1 MEKTLFEIRDF
12 CLSLFLTVFDI
23 RILAGISNCLKF
35 NENGNGYNSNL
46 NNNLSLTTCVKWVR
60 NGGWKR
66 FKRIFFLGK
75 LAPVKVPKCI
85 FLMEIPWRQG
95 TLYGMGLE
103 GGLHLHTPI
112 NSWKICKG
120 YIWRIFFIDIYMHNI
135 IVVNHLMA
143 CKKNM
148 KVSGSE

>member
-1 MEKTLFEIRDF
+1 MKKNFVWDDEIRDF
-12 CLSLFLTVFDI
+12 DLIWFLTFEFWREFQIVWNSMKM
-23 RILAGISNCLKF
+23 AMGII
-35 NENGNGYNSNL
+35 SNL

-66 FKRIFFLGK
+66 FKRIFFLGQ

-95 TLYGMGLE
+95 TLYWMGLE

-120 YIWRIFFIDIYMHNI
+120 YIWRIFYRYICI
-135 IVVNHLMA
+135 I
-143 CKKNM
+143 
-148 KVSGSE
+148 